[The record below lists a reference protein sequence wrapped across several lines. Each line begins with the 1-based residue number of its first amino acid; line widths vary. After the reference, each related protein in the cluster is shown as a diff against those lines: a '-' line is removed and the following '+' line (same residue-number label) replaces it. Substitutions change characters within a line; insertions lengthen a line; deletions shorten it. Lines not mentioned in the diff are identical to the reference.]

1 MFTGVNLGCFVEMEP
16 TRAKFK
22 IWDQQG
28 IPELIVVNLGREPN
42 LGLNI
47 NNSIEMYQFVFH

>member
-1 MFTGVNLGCFVEMEP
+1 MEP

-22 IWDQQG
+22 IWDKQL
-28 IPELIVVNLGREPN
+28 IPELTEVNLGRELN

-47 NNSIEMYQFVFH
+47 NNSIEIYQFVFH